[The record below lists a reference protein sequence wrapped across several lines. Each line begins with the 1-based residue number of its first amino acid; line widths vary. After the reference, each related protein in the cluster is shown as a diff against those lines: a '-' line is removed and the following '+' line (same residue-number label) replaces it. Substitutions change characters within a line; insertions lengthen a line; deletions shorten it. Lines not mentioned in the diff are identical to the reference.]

1 MSTVPAS
8 PPLWR
13 NRDYRLLLS
22 GQVVSAIGSQVSQ
35 LAFPLLMFAVTHS
48 PVQAGFLGA
57 IRALPYLLFS
67 LPAGALV
74 DRWNRKHTM
83 IVCDAGRGIALGS
96 IPLALA
102 LGHLTLA
109 QLYAVSLVEGSLFVF
124 FSLAESACLPRLV
137 PAEQL
142 PTAAAQ
148 GQMVDATS
156 TLLGPSL
163 GGALYSLGA
172 ALPFVVD
179 AVSYIAS
186 VCSLFFVRAAFQEER
201 TAPPGSLWSE
211 IGEGLRWLWRQP
223 VIRFLAVLT
232 GGLNVCCFGYILI
245 IIVLAQ
251 RMHASAAVIGLIFAG
266 GGIGS
271 LVGAALASRLER
283 RFGVGPTLVAAAWV
297 WALSWAL
304 YAVAPT
310 PLLLGVVNAVS
321 FTIVPVYMSVQY
333 SYRLARTPDALQGRV
348 NSVFRLIAY
357 GNQPL
362 SLALTGALLQAWGP
376 IATILVLTVPQVL
389 LALGATGHKALRS
402 AR

>member
-1 MSTVPAS
+1 
-8 PPLWR
+8 
-13 NRDYRLLLS
+13 
-22 GQVVSAIGSQVSQ
+22 
-35 LAFPLLMFAVTHS
+35 
-48 PVQAGFLGA
+48 
-57 IRALPYLLFS
+57 
-67 LPAGALV
+67 
-74 DRWNRKHTM
+74 
-83 IVCDAGRGIALGS
+83 
-96 IPLALA
+96 
-102 LGHLTLA
+102 
-109 QLYAVSLVEGSLFVF
+109 
-124 FSLAESACLPRLV
+124 
-137 PAEQL
+137 
-142 PTAAAQ
+142 
-148 GQMVDATS
+148 
-156 TLLGPSL
+156 
-163 GGALYSLGA
+163 
-172 ALPFVVD
+172 
-179 AVSYIAS
+179 
-186 VCSLFFVRAAFQEER
+186 
-201 TAPPGSLWSE
+201 
-211 IGEGLRWLWRQP
+211 
-223 VIRFLAVLT
+223 VIRVLAVLT